1 MIAIKPNNALL
12 TASLAVTAI
21 CLALTWRQPASNSFY
36 GRISGLAYDLSLPQT
51 AKKSEPRIVIVDID
65 EHSLASEGRWPWPRE
80 KTARLIESITAAGAA
95 VVGLDILFPEP
106 GEPEGDALLAQQLA
120 QPNVVGAVAFAL
132 ADDPLHA
139 KPSHTSSPQNSQ
151 RREWLPSG
159 MAGLSPSLNS
169 ADVALGH
176 ISPLYDADYVIR
188 RIPPSI
194 CTNNC
199 YDTLAIAMLSRWLGK
214 NPEWRQTF
222 FGNLFCVDRYCQRL
236 NPDGSLSVAFH
247 AASHFATLSATE
259 ILSTP
264 NRIELLNDALVLV
277 GTSAV
282 GLGDRVSTPL
292 SASTPGVEI
301 HALALA
307 ASLNNIYWSQLPWSR
322 TLVSILVLVTGLLA
336 AGWPWLNRGGHLGG
350 TATVALGVA
359 ATIALPQFG
368 FWINALPFWAA
379 CLFTLLLISGREV
392 FLALSQRRKIYRAFA
407 AYVPPV
413 VLRTLARQ
421 NLNPD
426 KLDAQRADVTVFF
439 ADIQGFTALGEKLE
453 PEQLIEITS
462 HLFSGITEE
471 IHRNKGTLDK
481 FMGDAVMA
489 FWGAPLPQ
497 KNHPELALDCAL
509 AVEKKLAQMAPWFE
523 ARGYPKIRMTMGLES
538 GVVTVG
544 NLGARQRRAYT
555 IMGKSVNLASH
566 LQQQCR
572 QIGHD
577 ILCGPELC
585 RRLAESGRIQLLPA
599 TIIRGLKEPQVIG
612 YPAGDR

>member
-1 MIAIKPNNALL
+1 MTATKPN
-12 TASLAVTAI
+12 TAFTAVSLAVMAMF
-21 CLALTWRQPASNSFY
+21 LALTWHQPGSNSLY
-36 GRISGLAYDLSLPQT
+36 GKISGLAYDISLPET
-51 AKKSEPRIVIVDID
+51 AQRSDANIVIVDID
-65 EHSLASEGRWPWPRE
+65 EHSLAMEGRWPWPRE
-80 KTARLIESITAAGAA
+80 KIARLIEKIRVSNAA

-106 GEPEGDALLAQQLA
+106 GEVEGDALLAEQLA
-120 QPNVVGAVAFAL
+120 QSNVVGAVAFAL
-132 ADDPLHA
+132 DE
-139 KPSHTSSPQNSQ
+139 SSPPQNNQ
-151 RREWLPSG
+151 HREWLPSG

-169 ADVALGH
+169 ANVALGH
-176 ISPLYDADYVIR
+176 ISPVYDADFVIR
-188 RIPPSI
+188 RVPPSI
-194 CTNNC
+194 CTHSC
-199 YDTLAIAMLSRWLGK
+199 YDTLAMAMLSRWLGMA
-214 NPEWRQTF
+214 PELRKSFWGEQ
-222 FGNLFCVDRYCQRL
+222 LCVGSYCQRL
-236 NPDGSLSVAFH
+236 SPDGSLSVPFH
-247 AASHFATLSATE
+247 FNHRFVTISATE

-264 NRIELLNDALVLV
+264 DAIAGLNEALVLV

-301 HALALA
+301 HSLIIA
-307 ASLNNIYWSQLPWSR
+307 ASLENFYWSQLPWSR
-322 TLVSILVLVTGLLA
+322 TLVSILVVVTGLLA
-336 AGWPWLNRGGHLGG
+336 AGWPWLNLGWRLSG
-350 TATVALGVA
+350 IGAVALGVA
-359 ATIALPQFG
+359 ATLTLPHFS
-368 FWINALPFWAA
+368 FWLNALPFWGT
-379 CLFTLLLISGREV
+379 CLFVLILISGREV

-413 VLRTLARQ
+413 VLRTLARE
-421 NLNPD
+421 NLSPD